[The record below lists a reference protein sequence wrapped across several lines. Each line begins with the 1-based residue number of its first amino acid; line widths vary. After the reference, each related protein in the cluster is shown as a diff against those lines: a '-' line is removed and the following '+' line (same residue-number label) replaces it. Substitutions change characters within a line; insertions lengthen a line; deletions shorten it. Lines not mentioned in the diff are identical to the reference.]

1 MDDSWVAGM
10 VVADIEVTGTGVVHM
25 IAEYK
30 VAGNLV
36 EVGVDSQVDSWDYL
50 STFQSIK

>member
-1 MDDSWVAGM
+1 M
-10 VVADIEVTGTGVVHM
+10 VVDIEVTGTGVVHM
-25 IAEYK
+25 AAEYK
-30 VAGNLV
+30 AVDNLE